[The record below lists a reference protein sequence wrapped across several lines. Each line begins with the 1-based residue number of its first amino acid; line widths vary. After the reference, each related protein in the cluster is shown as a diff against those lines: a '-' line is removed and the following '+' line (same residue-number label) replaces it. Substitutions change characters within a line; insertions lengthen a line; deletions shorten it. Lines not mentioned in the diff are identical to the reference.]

1 MTLSLNCYE
10 KPITFPIYSVLP
22 KISWWNGSEVK
33 SWEFEYTPV
42 TEDKL
47 YSEVTWDVSSHTNV
61 LVWLNFTGKSG
72 FNPIYDIYHAY
83 LTFNAS
89 N

>member
-72 FNPIYDIYHAY
+72 FNPIYDRYHAY
-83 LTFNAS
+83 LTFNSS